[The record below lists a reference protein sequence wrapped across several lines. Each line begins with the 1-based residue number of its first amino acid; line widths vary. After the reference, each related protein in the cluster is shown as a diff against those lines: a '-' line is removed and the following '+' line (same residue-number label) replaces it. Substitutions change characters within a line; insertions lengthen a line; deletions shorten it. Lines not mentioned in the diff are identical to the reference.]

1 MQSPKAYQ
9 IPEDLYRCQV
19 ALMQWTQ
26 QAGDCNYSHK
36 GDIRHRL
43 FNGGYQ
49 HYPEDILH
57 YWLDDKGDVIGFVL
71 LYPFWDTFE
80 LILAP
85 QLRYT
90 DFHVEAFE
98 WAEEHLID
106 YANRIE
112 QSLDKIYV
120 ETFGCNPQ
128 HEEFM
133 MARGYT
139 YGKHAITYTEH
150 DFRQIPDATLPEGFH
165 FHDAT
170 GDDLENL
177 ADVHNNSFTNKWTAK
192 IYGKV
197 FNAPYQEYEIVV
209 VAPDG
214 RFAAFTQVW
223 VDDINHTILF
233 EPVGTHQD
241 FRRRGIGKALMVYV
255 LKRMQAEHGT
265 QYAIV
270 CHEPPDKNV
279 ASGALYASVGF
290 RPKYHIHDY
299 VKRLTIA

>member
-1 MQSPKAYQ
+1 MQPQAYQ
-9 IPEDLYRCQV
+9 SPEDLHRAQV

-26 QAGDCNYSHK
+26 QVGDCNYCHK
-36 GDIRHRL
+36 GDVRHRL

-49 HYPEDILH
+49 SNPQDLFH
-57 YWLDDKGDVIGFVL
+57 YWLDDKGEVMGFSVSSPRWTMFDL
-71 LYPFWDTFE
+71 M
-80 LILAP
+80 IAP
-85 QLRYT
+85 DLRYT
-90 DFHVEAFE
+90 NFHVEAFQ
-98 WAEEHLID
+98 WAEQNLID
-106 YANRIE
+106 YAKRISTPLNE
-112 QSLDKIYV
+112 IIVD
-120 ETFGCNPQ
+120 TFGCDPRY
-128 HEEFM
+128 EEFI

-139 YGKHAITYTEH
+139 HNKHAITYTEH
-150 DFRQIPDATLPEGFH
+150 DYRNIPEATLPDGFH

-177 ADVHNNSFTNKWTAK
+177 ADVHNNSFTNKWTAE

-197 FNAPYQEYEIVV
+197 FNAPHQEYEIVV

-223 VDDINHTILF
+223 VDHINHTILF

-241 FRRRGIGKALMVYV
+241 FRRRGIGKAMMVYV

-265 QYAIV
+265 QRAIV
-270 CHEPPDKNV
+270 CHEPPDKNL

-290 RPKYHIHDY
+290 RPKYQIHDY
-299 VKRLTIA
+299 KKTL

>member
-1 MQSPKAYQ
+1 MQNPKAYQ
-9 IPEDLYRCQV
+9 TPADLRRVQV

-49 HYPEDILH
+49 HLPEDILH
-57 YWLDDKGDVIGFVL
+57 YWLDEKGDVIGFVL
-71 LYPFWDTFE
+71 LYPFWETFE
-80 LILAP
+80 LVIAP
-85 QLRYT
+85 NLRYT

-98 WAEEHLID
+98 WAEQNLID
-106 YANRIE
+106 YAQRIE
-112 QSLDKIYV
+112 KPLEQVFV

-128 HEEFM
+128 HEEFV
-133 MARGYT
+133 MARGYA
-139 YGKHAITYTEH
+139 YYKHVINYTEH
-150 DFRQIPDATLPEGFH
+150 DYRQIPDATLPNGFH

-170 GDDLENL
+170 SDDLENL
-177 ADVHNNSFTNKWTAK
+177 ADVHNHSFTNKWTAE

-223 VDDINHTILF
+223 VDNINHSILF
-233 EPVGTHQD
+233 EPVGTHED

-255 LKRMQAEHGT
+255 LKRMQAEHGI
-265 QYAIV
+265 QVAIV

-290 RPKYHIHDY
+290 RLKYQIHDY
-299 VKRLTIA
+299 VKTLTIA